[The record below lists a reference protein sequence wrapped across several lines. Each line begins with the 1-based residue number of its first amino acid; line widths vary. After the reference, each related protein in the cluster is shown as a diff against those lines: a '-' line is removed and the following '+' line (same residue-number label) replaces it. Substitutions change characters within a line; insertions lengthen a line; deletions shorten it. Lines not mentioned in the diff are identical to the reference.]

1 MTIDDR
7 TPEALESIIAELE
20 AKRDRIQ
27 SEIAESQDYFARFT
41 QDSLADLGAR
51 RQALQLSV
59 DQLERRQTR
68 IQEEMQGTFAGS
80 SQEIAIRV
88 QSFKDYL
95 VGSLEDLVLSAQK
108 LDLGRA
114 EPEVV
119 QSGVPAIAPT
129 PEAEN
134 LEDPQ
139 FTKTVYEQQTEKI
152 RSVIRMFRTEP
163 DYYGPTWKL
172 RRTFESIH
180 ADRINDWFFTQ
191 GGRGSLKSLGSRLQ
205 NILVSSAS
213 ISILYSLYGDRLRPL
228 ILANSPE
235 RLGEWRRGLQ
245 DCLGL
250 RREDFSNDRGIML
263 FESPEPMA
271 MRAERIQEDNKMPL
285 IIIDET
291 EEMVNLALLRF
302 PLWLAFAPSGDG
314 PSRSSQP
321 LVQPR
326 YY

>member
-1 MTIDDR
+1 MTDDR
-7 TPEALESIIAELE
+7 SSELTQQIAELE
-20 AKRDRIQ
+20 AKRDRLQ
-27 SEIAESQDYFARFT
+27 TEIAESQDYLARFM
-41 QDSLADLGAR
+41 QDSLADLDRR

-59 DQLERRQTR
+59 DQLERRQAR
-68 IQEEMQGTFAGS
+68 IQEEMKGTFSGS

-95 VGSLEDLVLSAQK
+95 TGSLEDLVLAAQK
-108 LDLGRA
+108 LDLGRP
-114 EPEVV
+114 EPEVL
-119 QSGVPAIAPT
+119 PAAAPPIAPIDDS
-129 PEAEN
+129 

-139 FTKTVYEQQTEKI
+139 FAKSIYEQQTEKI
-152 RSVIRMFRTEP
+152 RAVIRIFRNEP

-180 ADRINDWFFTQ
+180 AERINDWFFTQ

-205 NILVSSAS
+205 NILVASAA
-213 ISILYSLYGDRLRPL
+213 ISILYNLYGDKLRPL
-228 ILANSPE
+228 VLANSPD

-250 RREDFSNDRGIML
+250 RRDDFGSDRGVML
-263 FESPEPMA
+263 FEVPETMA
-271 MRAERIQEDNKMPL
+271 ARADRIQQEGKMPL

-291 EEMVNLALLRF
+291 EDLVSLALLRF
-302 PLWLAFAPSGDG
+302 PLWLAFAPD
-314 PSRSSQP
+314 PQKPAYATQP
-321 LVQPR
+321 NVPN